1 MEDPLY
7 LREPFTKWQA
17 WCDLI
22 LLAYFAPADFF
33 VRGIKVKAKRGCV
46 YKAALELAD
55 RWRWSRGK
63 VERFLAF
70 LVTDKRIE
78 IKKSKVVS
86 CITILNYDRY
96 QQTDP
101 SDGKAAVSG
110 MNEEQ
115 TAMLQQLVE
124 QMSEL
129 KERLNAQEQK
139 PEKKP
144 SKKKAVNPLITMGR
158 EVFEK
163 KYADLFDG
171 GVYYWQAKDAAAM
184 DALTKKIIYSRKERG
199 MSVEDDDVIKA
210 LQALLDSIRDT
221 WILKN
226 FSTTNINSK
235 YNEIVAQAKA
245 AVAYGNSNGVNQFTK
260 EARAQDAASII
271 ARLAAQEGSDYNPIR

>member
-22 LLAYFAPADFF
+22 LLAYFAPGEFF
-33 VRGIKVKAKRGCV
+33 VRGVKVKAKRGCV

-96 QQTDP
+96 QQTEP

-110 MNEEQ
+110 ISEEQ

-158 EVFEK
+158 DVFEK

-245 AVAYGNSNGVNQFTK
+245 AVAYVNSNGVNQFTK

-271 ARLAAQEGSDYNPIR
+271 ARLAAQEGSDDNPIR